1 MVIKDEDQAE
11 RDPAPAVT
19 RSIKILGLL
28 ADARGRPL
36 ALSDIAR
43 SIGAAKSSTSNL
55 CVVLEVHGL
64 IQRRDSGFI
73 LGRRTVELGGAYI
86 ASFDQVREFYRLC
99 LEAPLLSHELVQ
111 IAVLDGAEVLYLA
124 RHEGRAPLRLSA
136 SIGDRFPAASTA
148 VGNALLGLLGADEVA
163 ARFSTPEAFPQR
175 TDRSTANLQQLEAK
189 LELVRERGYAVDDGE
204 VHPGVYGIAM
214 IIPPRASGEPPL
226 AIGASLV
233 ETSGG
238 DNIHDAVIAELR
250 DIAAQLSNPL
260 MAGHPVASMLN

>member
-1 MVIKDEDQAE
+1 MAINDDEQSE

-55 CVVLEVHGL
+55 CAVLEEHGL

-73 LGRRTVELGGAYI
+73 LGRRTVELGGAFI

-111 IAVLDGAEVLYLA
+111 IAVLDGTEVLYLA

-136 SIGDRFPAASTA
+136 SIGDRFPAVSTA
-148 VGNALLGLLGADEVA
+148 VGNALLSLLTPDEVA
-163 ARFSTPEAFPQR
+163 TRFSSPVAFPQR
-175 TDRSTANLQQLEAK
+175 TDRSTANLAQLQRK
-189 LELVRERGYAVDDGE
+189 LELVRERAYAIDDGE
-204 VHPGVYGIAM
+204 VHPGVFGIAM
-214 IIPPRASGEPPL
+214 IIPSRASGEPPL

-233 ETSGG
+233 ESGG
-238 DNIHDAVIAELR
+238 ADTIRDGVIRELR
-250 DIAAQLSNPL
+250 DIIVQLANPMMIGEPSNT
-260 MAGHPVASMLN
+260 LN

>member
-1 MVIKDEDQAE
+1 MAATDDDQSE

-28 ADARGRPL
+28 ADAHGRPL

-64 IQRRDSGFI
+64 IQRRESGFI

-111 IAVLDGAEVLYLA
+111 IAVLDATDVLYLA

-148 VGNALLGLLGADEVA
+148 VGNALLARLSDDEVA
-163 ARFSTPEAFPQR
+163 ARFTSPSAFPQR
-175 TDRSTANLQQLEAK
+175 TDRSTASLAQLQAK
-189 LELVRERGYAVDDGE
+189 LARVRECGYAIDDGE

-214 IIPPRASGEPPL
+214 IIQPRTTGEPLL

-233 ETSGG
+233 ESSGG
-238 DNIHDAVIAELR
+238 DTIRSGVIAELR
-250 DIAAQLSNPL
+250 EITTQL
-260 MAGHPVASMLN
+260 ASPSMTGLSSSTLN